1 MSQPLHTDDLARTS
15 RDRTGDDDVI
25 VAELAETAP
34 PRPHQEQRQQVQDRG
49 EVQPP
54 GQDQGEVQ
62 PPGQDQA
69 RHQDQAQ
76 HQGRATTGQ
85 PTDSWPP
92 QPDSKHWAGLSDHE
106 ALRARWEAIQAGFV
120 DEPRRAVEDAD
131 ALVAQVIQ
139 QLAESFAT
147 ERARL
152 ETQWSRG
159 DQVSTEDLRVA
170 LRRYRSFFQDLLSH

>member
-34 PRPHQEQRQQVQDRG
+34 PRPHQEQRQQVQD
-49 EVQPP
+49 
-54 GQDQGEVQ
+54 QGEVQ
-62 PPGQDQA
+62 PQGQHQA
-69 RHQDQAQ
+69 QHQDQ

-85 PTDSWPP
+85 TTDAWPP

-139 QLAESFAT
+139 QLAESFAA